1 MGIFTAKNAGKAFMV
16 VGALTFLGGVLTIIL
31 PFLDLAGLEDYDAV
45 YFVILAIGE
54 FISGAMYFVCGKKVN
69 DGQKSKMIDILS
81 YFTKVIGA
89 AAIISGVFSTAAAM
103 YPDLDIGTF
112 FAGAISSIVVGLI
125 LIIISTRIK
134 DGRRQ
139 FVDKV
144 IWTILLIAFMI
155 LFLVSLM
162 EVIGVDSVV
171 AGAIGVL
178 TYIFMVIIL
187 FDPEVEVAMGI
198 RTEENL

>member
-81 YFTKVIGA
+81 YFTKVIG
-89 AAIISGVFSTAAAM
+89 
-103 YPDLDIGTF
+103 
-112 FAGAISSIVVGLI
+112 
-125 LIIISTRIK
+125 
-134 DGRRQ
+134 
-139 FVDKV
+139 
-144 IWTILLIAFMI
+144 
-155 LFLVSLM
+155 
-162 EVIGVDSVV
+162 VDSVV
-171 AGAIGVL
+171 AGAIGIL
-178 TYIFMVIIL
+178 TYIFMIIIL

>member
-1 MGIFTAKNAGKAFMV
+1 MGIFTAKNAGKAFTV
-16 VGALTFLGGVLTIIL
+16 VGALTLLGGILTVIL
-31 PFLDLAGLEDYDAV
+31 PFLHLSGLENYDTV

-54 FISGAMYFVCGKKVN
+54 FISGALYFVYGKKVD
-69 DGQKSKMIDILS
+69 DGHISKMIDVLS
-81 YFTKVIGA
+81 YFTKVVGV
-89 AAIISGVFSTAAAM
+89 AAIVSGVCSTAAAM
-103 YPDLDIGTF
+103 YPDTDIGTF

-125 LIIISTRIK
+125 LIITSTRIK

-139 FVDKV
+139 FIDKA

-178 TYIFMVIIL
+178 TYVFMIIVL

-198 RTEENL
+198 RAEENL